1 MQLKSVKET
10 DIKNKS
16 VFLRVALDVP
26 FLKKNGFI
34 EVSDDTRIKASLP
47 TIKYLLK
54 NNCKIILASYLKRP
68 GGKVVEEY
76 RLDPV
81 ARRLSELLEQKV
93 KKLNDCVGQEIK
105 TEIKKMKA
113 RDIIL
118 LENTRFHKE
127 EDENNEKFAKELS
140 SYADIFIED
149 AFAQSHRKCASV
161 VAICKF
167 LPSYAGFLL
176 EKEVNTLSRVTGN
189 PKRPLVALIGG
200 AKISTKMILIKEML
214 KRVDY
219 LLLGGALAN
228 TILKA
233 QGIQVGK
240 SLVEPDM
247 IKFAESLALTDT
259 KLKIPIDIISA
270 NEISEKAKTQQ
281 RAVANVGLDQIIL
294 DIGQDTVDLFCKV
307 INIAKTVIWNGPVG
321 YFEIDKF
328 ASGTRRLAECIAN
341 TDCESIVGGGETI
354 ETIKNAGL
362 ENKFSFI
369 STGGGAML
377 EFLEGKMLPGIKPL
391 LKN

>member
-1 MQLKSVKET
+1 MQLKSVKEA
-10 DIKNKS
+10 DIRNKS
-16 VFLRVALDVP
+16 VFLRVAFDVP
-26 FLKKNGFI
+26 FLNKNGKI

-68 GGKVVEEY
+68 GGEVVEEY

-81 ARRLSELLEQKV
+81 ARRLSELLKKKV

-113 RDIIL
+113 KDIIL

-127 EDENNEKFAKELS
+127 EDNNDEKFAKELA
-140 SYADIFIED
+140 SYADVYVND
-149 AFAQSHRKCASV
+149 AFAQVHRKCASV

-176 EKEVNTLSRVTGN
+176 EKEVNTLSRVMGN

-233 QGIQVGK
+233 QGIQIGK
-240 SLVEPDM
+240 SLVEPEM
-247 IKFAESLALTDT
+247 IKFAESLALTNT

-270 NEISEKAKTQQ
+270 KEISEKVIVQK
-281 RAVANVGLDQIIL
+281 RAVANVGQDQIIL
-294 DIGQDTVDLFCKV
+294 DIGQDTVTLFCKV
-307 INIAKTVIWNGPVG
+307 IKTAKTVIWNGPMG

-328 ASGTRRLAECIAN
+328 ALGTRRLAECIAN
-341 TDCESIVGGGETI
+341 TNCESIIGGGETI
-354 ETIKNAGL
+354 NSVREIGL
-362 ENKFSFI
+362 ENKFSFV

-377 EFLEGKMLPGIKPL
+377 EFLEGKMLPGVKPL
-391 LKN
+391 LK